1 MDVTLIARNAREA
14 GRPDPGCPDPAVFDS
29 EQIPAAASTL
39 NDLRATVGGAD
50 LAAPPVVL
58 PDFHHKSN
66 MELPSSVAVA
76 TRATVR
82 PTLTSASVNCGMA
95 LIALDS
101 DRPARAGIEEFYRR
115 IRERYPYPPGMRTEL
130 SAQDVLRCA
139 ATGAAFAVERYGIS
153 PSMLERVEESGTLDL
168 DQWDGA
174 DQFAREL
181 PALVLQL
188 ARLRFGVVGP
198 ANHFIELQEVE
209 EVLDAGAAEKLGV
222 AQGQLT
228 LQYHAGGGV
237 LPGAVGAVFG
247 RRKHYPRQTRA
258 AMSIVKP
265 LYHAATARSL
275 AQLRQR
281 YRLYFAGG
289 CPPVALDSGEGRRL
303 MLANAAAMN
312 YGFAFRL
319 AIYAGLRQIAT
330 DVFGGSP
337 GPLIV
342 DSPHN
347 SIYVE
352 QVGGRPAVVHR
363 HNSCR
368 AYPAELMPPGTTFAQ
383 TGQAVLVPGTHRT
396 SSYLCV
402 GAGSAAALHSACHGA
417 GTVISDF
424 AQRGISQPDPRQRR
438 TLRFRYSDA
447 APENVAQLDNK
458 GIDEVVTVLVRGG
471 LVRPVARMRP
481 LAVLH

>member
-1 MDVTLIARNAREA
+1 MDVTLIARDSHGA
-14 GRPDPGCPDPAVFDS
+14 GQPDPRVFDS
-29 EQIPAAASTL
+29 AEMPAAERAL
-39 NDLRATVGGAD
+39 QDLRATVGGAD

-76 TRATVR
+76 TRNSIR

-95 LIALDS
+95 LIALNA

-115 IRERYPYPPGMRTEL
+115 VRERFPYPPPRRPEL

-139 ATGAAFAVERYGIS
+139 VEGGAFAVERFGAPES
-153 PSMLERVEESGTLDL
+153 SLERVEEFGALDL
-168 DQWDGA
+168 ERWGGA
-174 DQFAREL
+174 DRLRKEL

-188 ARLRFGVVGP
+188 ARLRFGMVGP
-198 ANHFIELQEVE
+198 TNHFIELQEVE
-209 EVLDAGAAEKLGV
+209 EILEPEAAAKLGV
-222 AQGQLT
+222 SPGQLT
-228 LQYHAGGGV
+228 LQYHSGGGV
-237 LPGAVGAVFG
+237 LPGAIGAMFG
-247 RRKHYPRQTRA
+247 RRKHYPKQIRA
-258 AMSIVKP
+258 AMSVVKP
-265 LYHAATARSL
+265 AYHGLTARSA

-289 CPPVALDSGEGRRL
+289 CPPVALDSDEGRRL

-312 YGFAFRL
+312 YGFAFRI
-319 AIYAGLRQIAT
+319 ANYAALRRIAA

-337 GPLIV
+337 GQLVV

-347 SIYVE
+347 SIYE
-352 QVGGRPAVVHR
+352 EEVGGQPAVVHR

-368 AYPAELMPPGTTFAQ
+368 AYPAELMRPGTTFAE
-383 TGQAVLVPGTHRT
+383 TGQAVLVPGTHQT

-402 GAGSAAALHSACHGA
+402 GGGSPGALHSACHGA
-417 GTVISDF
+417 GTVVSDF
-424 AQRGISQPDPRQRR
+424 ARRGISQPDSRQRS
-438 TLRFRYSDA
+438 TLRFRYDDSSPASA
-447 APENVAQLDNK
+447 AHLDDK
-458 GIDEVVTVLVRGG
+458 GLNEVLGVLVRGG

-481 LAVLH
+481 FAVLH